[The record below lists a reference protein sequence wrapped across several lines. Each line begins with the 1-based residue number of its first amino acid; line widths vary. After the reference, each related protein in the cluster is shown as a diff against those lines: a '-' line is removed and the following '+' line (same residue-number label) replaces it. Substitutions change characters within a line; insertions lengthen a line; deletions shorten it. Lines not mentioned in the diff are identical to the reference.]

1 MKVIISLKKNSN
13 NNETFKDMQINQ
25 KKDQRKATIIIQIN
39 SQKNIIVNHFKIRI
53 KNY

>member
-25 KKDQRKATIIIQIN
+25 KKRSKKSNYYN
-39 SQKNIIVNHFKIRI
+39 SNKFIEKYNSKSL
-53 KNY
+53 